1 MEIINDYIVCLFC
14 LLFRGKYWL
23 FSWKIML
30 LNLILL
36 FIWICDLLLM
46 IYVLSCWF
54 IFFYFLVKIIFLK
67 KIFNIFFG
75 FSKWNSLGLVLLFG
89 NGVDLVRK
97 N

>member
-1 MEIINDYIVCLFC
+1 
-14 LLFRGKYWL
+14 
-23 FSWKIML
+23 
-30 LNLILL
+30 
-36 FIWICDLLLM
+36 M